1 MANNDI
7 LPIFPRDDHGD
18 DSYEV
23 VDPAEID
30 FVMTGLAQLLRKVQ
44 SPTIKDLLE
53 TARLDVACL
62 SDDDL
67 LDAEGDGDEPRQ
79 AA

>member
-7 LPIFPRDDHGD
+7 LPIFPRDDHND
-18 DSYEV
+18 DDYEV

-44 SPTIKDLLE
+44 SQTIKELLE